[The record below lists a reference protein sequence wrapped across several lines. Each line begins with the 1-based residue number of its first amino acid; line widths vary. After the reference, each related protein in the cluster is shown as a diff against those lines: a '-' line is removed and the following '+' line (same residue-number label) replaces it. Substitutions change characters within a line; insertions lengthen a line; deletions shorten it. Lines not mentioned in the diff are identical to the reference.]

1 MAQPL
6 KFLLIPLAMLASVV
20 VLALVFHG
28 MGDSYSRVM
37 YAVMLMKKQHL
48 ISWVE

>member
-20 VLALVFHG
+20 VLAIALSLV
-28 MGDSYSRVM
+28 
-37 YAVMLMKKQHL
+37 KKPNGL
-48 ISWVE
+48 KNPKPF